1 MSRRRFLPVE
11 ARELVLALALFAG
24 LAVSQ
29 GAVILNNG
37 GNGYAALDFSQS
49 GGYTPPDTQGAAG
62 PAVYVETVNQE
73 IAIYT
78 PKATGTTVVKTP
90 LNTFLFSTGG
100 LPHASG
106 GSGLSDPVVLYNDR
120 IGRFIIG
127 DQDVDFSSHVSRF
140 DVAVSKTSSP
150 ATLGTADWN
159 FYSIVTTESGFD
171 ADYPGNMGY
180 NYDAT
185 VIVLNMFGVSSGGHV
200 QVLSLD
206 NNALAGGTMTS
217 YRNDLSDFDDRPTVM
232 HGSSP
237 GDPMWL
243 VTEHGDNASIDLI
256 KMTSVLSSTAHF
268 SYNNIAVNAYQN
280 LAYPLNP
287 NGSLITD
294 NIDSRIQKSAAW
306 NGTLV
311 AAHAVAVSGTQDVI
325 QWYAVSISGTPSLI
339 QQGQVG
345 AGNNTYCI
353 YPAIDINA
361 NGDIGLTYMKSGND
375 TSTNYMSMYITGHAA
390 SDFPGTMQLSVLVPA
405 GRGLANYSDFSSPPR
420 AGDLSGLNVDPVDGS
435 FWAAS
440 EFANTEATANWGT
453 AVANFILSTV
463 TANFTGG
470 PTNGVPPLTVT
481 FTNLSAGATNYTW
494 TFGDGNISTNANPS
508 NTYTNAGLYSV
519 TLVAT
524 GPAGTGT
531 LIRTNYVNV
540 GFPNQL
546 LVGSTFL
553 PNGSFQFA
561 ISNLDG
567 TAMTARQQTHVNVY
581 ATRDLRLPFT
591 NWTLVTNPT
600 AIVGGLLQVTDP
612 AASPGTQKYY
622 RSVQR

>member
-1 MSRRRFLPVE
+1 MV
-11 ARELVLALALFAG
+11 VG
-24 LAVSQ
+24 LAASR
-29 GAVILNNG
+29 GATILNNS
-37 GNGYAALDFSQS
+37 GNGYTALDFNQS
-49 GGYTPPDTQGAAG
+49 GGYTPPDSQGAGG
-62 PAVYVETVNQE
+62 PTAYVETVNQE
-73 IAIYT
+73 VAIYT
-78 PKATGTTVVKTP
+78 PKATGTTVVKRSLSSFWFTA
-90 LNTFLFSTGG
+90 GG

-120 IGRFIIG
+120 IGRFIVG
-127 DQDVDFSSHVSRF
+127 DQDVDFNNHVSRF
-140 DVAVSKTSSP
+140 DVAVSKTSTP

-185 VIVLNMFGVSSGGHV
+185 VIVLNMFGVTSGGHV

-206 NNALAGGTMTS
+206 NNALAGGTLTS

-232 HGSSP
+232 HGSAP

-243 VTEHGDNASIDLI
+243 VTEHGDNLSIDLI
-256 KMTSVLSSTAHF
+256 KMNNVLSSSATF
-268 SYNNIAVNAYQN
+268 SYNNIAVNPYQN
-280 LAYPLNP
+280 LANPLNP

-325 QWYAVSISGTPSLI
+325 QWYALSISGATPSLV

-361 NGDIGLTYMKSGND
+361 NGDIGLTFMRAGND
-375 TSTNYMSMYITGHAA
+375 TSTDYMSMYITGHAA
-390 SDFPGTMQLSVLVPA
+390 SDPIGTMQTPVLVPA
-405 GRGLANYSDFSSPPR
+405 GTGLANYSDFSSPPR

-435 FWAAS
+435 FWAVN

-463 TANFTGG
+463 TASFTGG

-481 FTNLSAGATNYTW
+481 FTNLSAGATNYAW
-494 TFGDGNISTNANPS
+494 VFGDGNTSTNANPS
-508 NTYTNAGLYSV
+508 NIYSNAGVYSV
-519 TLVAT
+519 TLLAT
-524 GPAGTGT
+524 GPGGSST
-531 LIRTNYVNV
+531 LIRTNYINV

-546 LVGSTFL
+546 LIGSALL
-553 PNGSFQFA
+553 PNGNFRFA
-561 ISNLDG
+561 ISNMDG
-567 TAMTARQQTHVNVY
+567 SAITAGQQAHVNVY
-581 ATRDLRLPFT
+581 STRDLRLPFT
-591 NWTLVTNPT
+591 NWTLLTNPT
-600 AIVGGLLQVTDP
+600 VIIGGLLQVTDP
-612 AASPGTQKYY
+612 AAAPGTQRYY